1 MISVTKPLAFPVSKP
16 DAKASPS
23 NVYVVL
29 EVDVILPAQSQ
40 LEIMAM
46 EEVPHIQTTL
56 IEGRK
61 ISQHPFVLVATAVFE
76 NKDNQIPIHLLN
88 LAYDDAIL

>member
-1 MISVTKPLAFPVSKP
+1 MISVTKPLAFPVNKP

-40 LEIMAM
+40 LEIMVM

-61 ISQHPFVLVATAVFE
+61 ISQHP
-76 NKDNQIPIHLLN
+76 
-88 LAYDDAIL
+88 